1 MVRSALMRCVQ
12 LLGTAKLVERNVDAP
27 PLRDGEI
34 RVAVHAA
41 GICHS
46 DAHYRRGMG
55 NITYPRTLGHEVA
68 GVVAELGPGTDGV
81 RIGDRVAIHYLRS
94 CGVCERCLHS
104 GEQFCI
110 EGAMFGKELDG
121 GYAESLVA
129 PALNAIPVPDN
140 VPLDVAAVMMC
151 STATAYHALR
161 VAGMRAGERVLIL
174 GFGGLGYSALQLA
187 RALDAAT
194 IGVVDIV
201 PEKLALARSLGAT
214 ATSEVA
220 GEYDI
225 ALDFVGHPALS
236 VAALRALAPGGRLV
250 VVALNEAPLDFNP
263 YRDVLAKERRII
275 GSSDHTRDELLEL
288 MQFASEGRIELAP
301 VITRRIELSADAI
314 NDALDDLD
322 RGTAGLRTV
331 ISSAGRK

>member
-1 MVRSALMRCVQ
+1 MRCVQ
-12 LLGTAKLVERNVDAP
+12 LVGTAKLVDADAGTP

-68 GVVAELGPGTDGV
+68 GVVAELGPGVEAV

-94 CGVCERCLHS
+94 CGACERCVHS
-104 GEQFCI
+104 GEQFCV

-121 GYAESLVA
+121 GYAESIVV
-129 PALNAIPVPDN
+129 PAVNAIPIPDD
-140 VPLDVAAVMMC
+140 VPLEVAAVMMC

-161 VAGMRAGERVLIL
+161 IADMREGARVLIL

-187 RALDAAT
+187 RALGAAT
-194 IGVVDIV
+194 IGVVDLV
-201 PEKLALARSLGAT
+201 PEKLALARSLGAIALT
-214 ATSEVA
+214 EIA

-225 ALDFVGHPALS
+225 ALDFAGHPALS

-250 VVALNEAPLDFNP
+250 VVALSEAPLDFNP

-275 GSSDHTRDELLEL
+275 GSSDHTREELVALL
-288 MQFASEGRIELAP
+288 QLASEGRIDLAP

-314 NDALDDLD
+314 NGALDELD